1 MKENVFANI
10 PNFILSVATGN
21 ETARGKN
28 EFSPKG
34 SMLDITKDDRIIK
47 VTYELLVGTNF
58 REICKTSTNDLIEM
72 CKYPI
77 SKYNQK
83 SFRELL
89 LLLHDKS
96 YIEID
101 KNDFS
106 PKDIIAIDTENL
118 LVNTGFTTITQVEMD
133 MIDNITNNN
142 RERNTL
148 LKCYFFIK
156 CMVHKREDNTFRG
169 LQALQLGE
177 QVQTIAMDYKYINK
191 FTGISDINKFIK
203 LLKEHKLID
212 YDNFHR
218 YPIGQP
224 ELKKEAKNVYVVCER
239 ENNFDMELVKEELR
253 VGINQYKDQL
263 LKDGWVVCKEKGYKD
278 NDKKVNGTKGK
289 VKQMQN
295 AGKDTMELE
304 QKVEELI
311 ETKQPK
317 VEPIVVQEEPVIEPP
332 KDNVKIIKTKLRG
345 TGNIVKKPE
354 PVRPADASPI
364 IACNEDNYNE
374 ICHQIESGTNSFENP
389 LKQMFGDDTH
399 KMDIPKNEIQS
410 NDFKN
415 EYEKYRDSSYEDMI
429 DEILLEKI
437 N

>member
-1 MKENVFANI
+1 MKEKVFANI

-28 EFSPKG
+28 EFTNKG

-77 SKYNQK
+77 NKYNQK

-89 LLLHDKS
+89 LQLQDKS
-96 YIEID
+96 YIEIN

-118 LVNTGFTTITQVEMD
+118 LVNSGFTTITNVEMD
-133 MIDNITNNN
+133 MIDNITNDN

-191 FTGISDINKFIK
+191 FTNISDINKFIK
-203 LLKEHKLID
+203 LLKEHKLIN
-212 YDNFHR
+212 YDNFHK

-224 ELKKEAKNVYVVCER
+224 AKKQEASNVYVVCER
-239 ENNFDMELVKEELR
+239 EDNFNEELIKEELR
-253 VGINQYKDQL
+253 VGINQYKDQMQ
-263 LKDGWVVCKEKGYKD
+263 KNGWVVCKEKEYKN
-278 NDKKVNGTKGK
+278 NDRKVNGTKGK

-304 QKVEELI
+304 QKVEKLTE
-311 ETKQPK
+311 PK
-317 VEPIVVQEEPVIEPP
+317 PIITQEEPVIEPP
-332 KDNVKIIKTKLRG
+332 KEAEKPKHKGIRVVKKEDYWGEPPNQTADEVYEEIKVIANKLDKNISREEIKKLIGTKNLESDNVNELNSIKIVFL
-345 TGNIVKKPE
+345 
-354 PVRPADASPI
+354 
-364 IACNEDNYNE
+364 NELQKY
-374 ICHQIESGTNSFENP
+374 ENLP
-389 LKQMFGDDTH
+389 
-399 KMDIPKNEIQS
+399 
-410 NDFKN
+410 
-415 EYEKYRDSSYEDMI
+415 Y
-429 DEILLEKI
+429 
-437 N
+437 